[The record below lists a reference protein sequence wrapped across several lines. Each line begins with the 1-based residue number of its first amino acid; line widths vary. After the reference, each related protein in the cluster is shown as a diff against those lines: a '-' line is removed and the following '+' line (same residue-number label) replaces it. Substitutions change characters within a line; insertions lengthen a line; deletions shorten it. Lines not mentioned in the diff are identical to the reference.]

1 MQIIVPDIV
10 WSIIN
15 FLVLVA
21 ILNKFLYKPILGML
35 DARKTE
41 IQVKYQQADEA
52 RNEAFKVKEEYL
64 KEMQNAKRE
73 AQEIITKA
81 GKLGED
87 TKEEIIAE
95 ARENAT
101 KVSKKALEEI
111 RLERDKAKAELR
123 DEVAAL
129 AVLAAGKILDKT
141 IQPEDHAKM
150 IQEFVS
156 EVGGA
161 S

>member
-1 MQIIVPDIV
+1 MQINVPDIV

-15 FLVLVA
+15 FLVLVT
-21 ILNKFLYKPILGML
+21 ILRIFLYKPIIGML
-35 DARKTE
+35 DTRKNE
-41 IQVKYQQADEA
+41 IQDKYQQADEA
-52 RNEAFKVKEEYL
+52 RNDALKMKEEYL

-81 GKLGED
+81 SKLGED

-95 ARENAT
+95 ARESAA
-101 KVSKKALEEI
+101 KLSKKAQEEI
-111 RLERDKAKAELR
+111 RLEKERAKAELR

-150 IQEFVS
+150 IHEFVS

>member
-41 IQVKYQQADEA
+41 IQSKYQQADEA
-52 RNEAFKVKEEYL
+52 RNEALKVKEEYL